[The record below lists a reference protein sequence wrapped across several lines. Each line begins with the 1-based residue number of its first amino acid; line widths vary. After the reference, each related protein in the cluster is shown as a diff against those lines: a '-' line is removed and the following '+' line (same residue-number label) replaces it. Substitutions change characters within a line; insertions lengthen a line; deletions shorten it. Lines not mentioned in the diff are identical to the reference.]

1 MKQRRRIYYSA
12 AQRSEIWDR
21 WQAGEPMSSI
31 GRRFDRESSSVFSVI
46 SPTGGI
52 RPPARRR
59 GRETLS
65 LFEREEISR
74 GLSTQCSLRSIARQL
89 GRSASTISRE
99 VSRNGGLDR
108 YRAARSD
115 QAAWDRALRPK
126 LCKLACRLF
135 LSRTVSIK
143 LRQQWSPEQIAGWL
157 KRRYPGEP
165 QNQVSHETIY
175 RSLFIQA
182 RGVLKKELLQ
192 HLRAKR
198 TIRRSKHASLKRTG
212 LGQIKNAVSISERP
226 ASVEDR
232 AVPGHWE
239 GDLIGGSRNSYVAT
253 LVERHSRYVML
264 VKVANKDTESVVS
277 ALIKQSQRLP
287 SELYRSLTWDRGKEL
302 ADHQRLTLA
311 TEVDVYIFVTLG
323 HPGSAA
329 QTKTPT
335 DCCANIF
342 HAEPICPCTA
352 RPSSAPS
359 LDSSTRDPERPCY
372 IKPQQTSS
380 QSVLQRSVEPA
391 TESFFMSRTPRW
403 RRPAGGSEGISIA
416 PTLDTAAEVIIL
428 ALSLSCELLPGR
440 KLLRIPAVP
449 TTATITVTI
458 TGIKSPR
465 RFFV

>member
-31 GRRFDRESSSVFSVI
+31 GRRFDRESASVFSVI

-59 GRETLS
+59 ARGALS

-74 GLSTQCSLRSIARQL
+74 GLSTQCSLRLIARQL

-108 YRAARSD
+108 YRASRSD

-126 LCKLACRLF
+126 LCKLACRPF

-157 KRRYPGEP
+157 KRTYPGEL
-165 QNQVSHETIY
+165 QNQVSYETIY

-182 RGVLKKELLQ
+182 RGVLKKELLE

-198 TIRRSKHASLKRTG
+198 TIRRSKHASLKRNG

-226 ASVEDR
+226 ASIEDR

-287 SELYRSLTWDRGKEL
+287 K
-302 ADHQRLTLA
+302 
-311 TEVDVYIFVTLG
+311 
-323 HPGSAA
+323 
-329 QTKTPT
+329 
-335 DCCANIF
+335 
-342 HAEPICPCTA
+342 
-352 RPSSAPS
+352 
-359 LDSSTRDPERPCY
+359 
-372 IKPQQTSS
+372 
-380 QSVLQRSVEPA
+380 
-391 TESFFMSRTPRW
+391 
-403 RRPAGGSEGISIA
+403 
-416 PTLDTAAEVIIL
+416 
-428 ALSLSCELLPGR
+428 
-440 KLLRIPAVP
+440 
-449 TTATITVTI
+449 
-458 TGIKSPR
+458 
-465 RFFV
+465 